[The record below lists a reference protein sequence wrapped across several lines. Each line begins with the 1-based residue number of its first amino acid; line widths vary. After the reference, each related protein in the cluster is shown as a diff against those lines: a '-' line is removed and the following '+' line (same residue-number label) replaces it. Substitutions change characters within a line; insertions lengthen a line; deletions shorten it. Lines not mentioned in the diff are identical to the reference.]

1 MVSFRN
7 RLGLF
12 FILLVAIPM
21 AAIAILAADVT
32 GDAQAGKAD
41 ARLSVA
47 LEAALRVYEDEREE
61 AKDLATEL
69 LVDPKVLDAIRSEN
83 SAQIQDAARTAG
95 TDAGLE
101 SLTIVTPDGAELKA
115 ISSRKA
121 VATAMVST
129 TGTEGP
135 YEFVASV
142 AGPNEYVE
150 KVSRLTG
157 VEVILAGPEG
167 TRASTAAGKVD
178 PLPAAGDSLDTE
190 IAGRELRAAAGALGE
205 DANRVVVISEVE
217 GGGFLDSRPAV
228 ALLVVA
234 FAGLA
239 LALIAVLFR
248 TLQGQI
254 DAMLN
259 AARRIGGGDFSQR
272 VPVVGGDEMA
282 GLATEFNSMSD
293 RLEAQ
298 ISQLRR
304 QRDEL
309 TQSARRLGKAAA
321 EGLDR
326 DVLMATFAETALS
339 ACEAEYVRITL
350 ADGTLVERPENV
362 TGSARDAADAGAGRA
377 SREGIRVAAKRG
389 DGHALAAP
397 LGRDAELDGNA
408 IAVARRGEPFG
419 ESEREMFLYLLDQA
433 AASMRNISTHE
444 RVSEQ
449 AVTDELTGLP
459 NNRAFRETVSREAE
473 RASRFNHPLS
483 LIILDLDDFKA
494 VNDTHGHLQ
503 GDEVLRAVG
512 RVLASE
518 PRAIDEAAR
527 YGGEE
532 FVVALPETDAEGAFE
547 VAERIRVRLESD
559 RIPNLAGGGPL
570 RVTASFGTA
579 TMPGSADDVR
589 GLFIAA
595 DEALYQA
602 KRAGKNQVV
611 VAEDTTAKSK

>member
-1 MVSFRN
+1 MSFRN

-47 LEAALRVYEDEREE
+47 LEAALRVYEDQREE

-69 LVDPKVLDAIRSEN
+69 LIDPKVLDAIRSQD
-83 SAQIQDAARTAG
+83 SRQIEEAAGTAG
-95 TDAGLE
+95 REVGLE

-115 ISSRKA
+115 MSSRNA
-121 VATAMVST
+121 VATARVST

-142 AGPNEYVE
+142 AGENEYVQE
-150 KVSRLTG
+150 VSRLTG
-157 VEVILAGPEG
+157 LEVILAGPQG
-167 TRASTAAGKVD
+167 ARASTAAGEID
-178 PLPAAGDSLDTE
+178 PLPASGDSLDTE
-190 IAGRELRAAAGALGE
+190 IAGRELRAAAAALGE

-217 GGGFLDSRPAV
+217 SGGFLDSRPAV
-228 ALLVVA
+228 ALLVVV
-234 FAGLA
+234 FVGLA

-259 AARRIGGGDFSQR
+259 VARRIGSGDFSQR

-298 ISQLRR
+298 ITQLRR

-309 TQSARRLGKAAA
+309 TQSARRLGKAGA

-326 DVLMATFAETALS
+326 DALMATFAETALS
-339 ACEAEYVRITL
+339 ACAAEYVRVAL
-350 ADGTLVERPENV
+350 ADGTLIERPRNV

-397 LGRDAELDGNA
+397 LGRDADLDGSA
-408 IAVARRGEPFG
+408 IAVARRGEPFDG
-419 ESEREMFLYLLDQA
+419 PEREMFLYLLDQA

-449 AVTDELTGLP
+449 AVTDELTGLQ
-459 NNRAFRETVSREAE
+459 NSRAFRETAHREAE
-473 RASRFNHPLS
+473 RALRFDHPLS

-494 VNDTHGHLQ
+494 INDTHGHAQ

-532 FVVALPETDAEGAFE
+532 FVVALPETDAEGAVE
-547 VAERIRVRLESD
+547 VAERIRVRLESE
-559 RIPNLAGGGPL
+559 RIPNRAGGEPL

-589 GLFIAA
+589 DLFVAA
-595 DEALYQA
+595 DQALYRA
-602 KRAGKNQVV
+602 KRSGKNRV
-611 VAEDTTAKSK
+611 VAAKDTTAQSK